1 MKMKLHGTV
10 LASLAAS
17 AAAFPSMAT
26 KEELENLIKRD
37 PLPVANPEPQ
47 LVSNLV
53 GSLTNTVTGL
63 LGAVAQGALDPQNKR
78 PEPGFEFKAPGP
90 NDSRG
95 PCPGLNLLANH
106 GYLPRDGH
114 VTLGQVIEA
123 TARGFNMAPDLS
135 TVLGVFAVLTDGD
148 IASESFY
155 LGAGPGGVGGLNRHS
170 TVETDISVHRE
181 DYYNGC
187 GDNHHLSSRMFKQNV
202 EIVAKSGSKQFDL
215 TNMGTLYQQNSMF
228 SQKYNPNLYYFP
240 LPMIVS
246 LGAFAFYPNF
256 FSNGTWGLGGV
267 ANYESISSI
276 VGAKYDSKTGEFQ
289 YVPETWPENWYRRA
303 TPYGALQT
311 VLEGLTSIYVR
322 NPVVPGVAQ
331 VGTPNLNATTL
342 LCDVYQ
348 GVNSVVPLFV
358 AGTTEEVAA
367 ASAWVISKLDPYFSS
382 TVLGC
387 PTSALSPNAPSLIFP
402 NANNKGGP
410 LNPPSNVAKNIGNN
424 VYSKTYFT
432 VAPTKPVC

>member
-1 MKMKLHGTV
+1 MKLHGTV

-170 TVETDISVHRE
+170 TVE
-181 DYYNGC
+181 
-187 GDNHHLSSRMFKQNV
+187 
-202 EIVAKSGSKQFDL
+202 
-215 TNMGTLYQQNSMF
+215 
-228 SQKYNPNLYYFP
+228 
-240 LPMIVS
+240 
-246 LGAFAFYPNF
+246 
-256 FSNGTWGLGGV
+256 
-267 ANYESISSI
+267 
-276 VGAKYDSKTGEFQ
+276 
-289 YVPETWPENWYRRA
+289 
-303 TPYGALQT
+303 
-311 VLEGLTSIYVR
+311 VR
-322 NPVVPGVAQ
+322 
-331 VGTPNLNATTL
+331 
-342 LCDVYQ
+342 
-348 GVNSVVPLFV
+348 
-358 AGTTEEVAA
+358 
-367 ASAWVISKLDPYFSS
+367 IRKL
-382 TVLGC
+382 
-387 PTSALSPNAPSLIFP
+387 
-402 NANNKGGP
+402 
-410 LNPPSNVAKNIGNN
+410 
-424 VYSKTYFT
+424 
-432 VAPTKPVC
+432 